1 MAQAEIDYDGST
13 FRAKGLLPEGEA
25 VFSIPPGGHVELYA
39 SEGGGM
45 DFLVMGKDGRRR
57 PVSIEAA

>member
-25 VFSIPPGGHVELYA
+25 VFSIPPGGRVELYA
-39 SEGGGM
+39 AEGGGM